1 MPLVKGKGQTTGV
14 WEELIKRFENVAKM
28 MRDRGEQS
36 SSLSAVL
43 EASFDALSE
52 TKQDELLRMAVLPAG
67 VAAPIDMLLN
77 LWETKVRCS
86 VSSTAVVGS
95 TCLDELAC

>member
-1 MPLVKGKGQTTGV
+1 MPLVKGKGLAAGA
-14 WEELIKRFENVAKM
+14 WEDLIKRFENVAKM

-43 EASFDALSE
+43 EASFDALSQ
-52 TKQDELLRMAVLPAG
+52 TKQEELLRVAVLPAS

-86 VSSTAVVGS
+86 VSPTGVNSLETG
-95 TCLDELAC
+95 